1 MCRHK
6 NPYTS
11 TKEENG
17 WKFRDKMKQGKDCT
31 EDWGGNM
38 EGLDTESLKQGQALD
53 LWMWR
58 KGVLGVDAV
67 LSRQLRARN
76 SSSSIVS

>member
-31 EDWGGNM
+31 EDGGGNM
-38 EGLDTESLKQGQALD
+38 EGLTQGQALD
-53 LWMWR
+53 LGMWR

-67 LSRQLRARN
+67 LSSQLRARN

>member
-17 WKFRDKMKQGKDCT
+17 WKFRDNVKQGKDCT
-31 EDWGGNM
+31 EDGGGNM
-38 EGLDTESLKQGQALD
+38 EGLDTEGLTQGQALD

-67 LSRQLRARN
+67 LSSQLRARN

>member
-11 TKEENG
+11 EENR

-31 EDWGGNM
+31 EDGGGNM
-38 EGLDTESLKQGQALD
+38 EGLDMESLKQGQTLD

-58 KGVLGVDAV
+58 KSILGVDAV
-67 LSRQLRARN
+67 LSSQLRARN
-76 SSSSIVS
+76 NSSSIVS